1 MDRPEALN
9 GARGMEAALAAALR
23 EAFADRGCRSAVVTG
38 AGDVYFV
45 ADHRNN
51 DDFGPS
57 TRRRHATRGCLA
69 PFFDAFLTAPKPLV
83 AALNGRA
90 YGAGATAATLC
101 GVVLG
106 APRPLA
112 FPFRR
117 WRVVPEGAASVHV
130 ARLVGAA
137 RASALRDGGAA
148 RDGASAR
155 RRRRRDAVA
164 ASPRG
169 ACPSSG
175 PRPRAADYGATC
187 ACELEAL
194 GLAFA
199 GGPHAAACVDFFG
212 NRLAT
217 SDWRLLALRGPLQAT
232 LLDVPGEPALDAE
245 RSTAPSRKIDAL
257 APLPR
262 ARLAAAARPKPVVR
276 ASKKKLP
283 ISTSKTRR
291 NAQRPDAAVR
301 AAAVDVL
308 GTSVSWDAPIFQQGL
323 DSVSAAE
330 FSRVLG
336 DRLGSAVP
344 ATLLFDH
351 PTVRDASRAVA
362 GAAAPENECG
372 GDEPGARSRRSRGR
386 APAGGALGRRVPRRL
401 GDARATTGGANM
413 PLSVFSGTS
422 AALSVASGVSHA
434 LGLVGPAVSLDTACS
449 SSLVAVHLA
458 AGCLRRREAAS
469 ALAMGVSVL
478 DEAVTLAFSAAG
490 MLSPRGRCHA
500 FDGRADGY
508 CRGEGCGAFVLALDV
523 SEVTLGASAVQQDGA
538 SASLT
543 APNGTSQRRLLLAVA
558 GHGKT
563 LEAHGTGTAL
573 GDPIEVGAAAAAL
586 DAPACASIK
595 GNVGHLEASAA
606 ASALAALLAVPLRLS
621 RAVGNAPLRR
631 LNAHLEAT
639 IASRALHLAVGL
651 APRAAEAGRASS
663 FGFSGTIAHARLVAP
678 GAAHGDGIRLSR
690 RARGRRRRER
700 ARGAPRLAPRA
711 SDRGGRAPRRRRARG
726 LAPQMGLA
734 LEVANALSKDARAA
748 ANVAVFLGAGATLG
762 ATTGGANMPLSVFS
776 GTSAALSVASGRVS
790 YALGL
795 VGPAVSLDTA
805 CSSSLVAV
813 HLAAGCLR
821 RREAA
826 SALAMGVSVLDEAV
840 TLAFSAA
847 GMLSPRGRCHA
858 FDGRADGY
866 CRGEGCGAFVLALD
880 VSEVTLGASA
890 VQQDGASA
898 SLTAPN
904 GASQRRLLAVAGH
917 GKALEAHGTGTALG
931 DPIEVGAAA
940 AALDAP
946 ACASIKGNVGH
957 LEASAAASALA
968 ALLGV
973 VFERGVLCANAH
985 LRSIN
990 AHLVNLLGSTVA
1002 PSSIPAARWEDE
1014 ADSTPPSAS
1023 YGSFVGQECFDAA
1036 AFGVGLPEGRVLQL
1050 QQVLL
1055 LNVGLATVFAERG
1068 LARTDVSVF
1077 VGVEPSDA
1085 ETATLSV
1092 FSATGSAVSVV
1103 SGHKE
1108 APLMAGSLDCVGATE
1123 LVRVVRTRCSVELSP
1138 TTLFDHPTV
1147 ESLAKHVAS
1156 LLAVDA
1162 TDDDQQPEKDVA
1174 TETDSE
1180 LVLEITSTAALLP
1193 LRRLNGQVG
1202 SVRRKDVVFVGT
1214 DAAGTVGVERLGGVS
1229 SFGWSGIIAHGV
1241 CASDAVRSSV

>member
-101 GVVLG
+101 DVVLG
-106 APRPLA
+106 APRAALA

-137 RASALRDGGAA
+137 RASALLRDGGAA
-148 RDGASAR
+148 RDG
-155 RRRRRDAVA
+155 
-164 ASPRG
+164 
-169 ACPSSG
+169 
-175 PRPRAADYGATC
+175 
-187 ACELEAL
+187 L
-194 GLAFA
+194 
-199 GGPHAAACVDFFG
+199 
-212 NRLAT
+212 
-217 SDWRLLALRGPLQAT
+217 AT

-245 RSTAPSRKIDAL
+245 RCRWRAGRGAGRRGLRSFVVHHELGADDGAMRVAEARAADAHQRLLGAVGAAALRRAAPFRGDVAVYVAASSRTAGSPGRAARSTPSPRRNRALRAANAHLSSFEAAAFAVDAAPNGGDRGRLSSFGFSGTIAAVLRRGAPTRRRRPGRSSAGASARSHAPPISEAAVAGPAGRRGVEIFEAARVRPTGAPSRDLADAAARASGRRLPSRKIDAL

-283 ISTSKTRR
+283 ISTPKTRR

-362 GAAAPENECG
+362 GAAAPENECSQAPVRPVSSPASSRTEVARARHRCERDHGELAARCLAAAGRVPSARWDVAAG
-372 GDEPGARSRRSRGR
+372 GDAATYGSF
-386 APAGGALGRRVPRRL
+386 VRL
-401 GDARATTGGANM
+401 
-413 PLSVFSGTS
+413 
-422 AALSVASGVSHA
+422 
-434 LGLVGPAVSLDTACS
+434 
-449 SSLVAVHLA
+449 
-458 AGCLRRREAAS
+458 
-469 ALAMGVSVL
+469 
-478 DEAVTLAFSAAG
+478 
-490 MLSPRGRCHA
+490 
-500 FDGRADGY
+500 RAD
-508 CRGEGCGAFVLALDV
+508 
-523 SEVTLGASAVQQDGA
+523 
-538 SASLT
+538 
-543 APNGTSQRRLLLAVA
+543 A
-558 GHGKT
+558 G
-563 LEAHGTGTAL
+563 
-573 GDPIEVGAAAAAL
+573 
-586 DAPACASIK
+586 
-595 GNVGHLEASAA
+595 
-606 ASALAALLAVPLRLS
+606 
-621 RAVGNAPLRR
+621 
-631 LNAHLEAT
+631 
-639 IASRALHLAVGL
+639 GL
-651 APRAAEAGRASS
+651 APRRKKGIVPRRATAGHALIAMAALSEVDRRRRDVGPATGSPPALRRPRRARSPTTRRASRATRPAKPVGDAALALRRALGTAAAADAPLVAQGVDSVAAVEVARLLGASLGTCLPSTLLFDHPTVSAVESAIARPAVPSDAREPASRGPRARPSTSAPRLSLVGRASVCP
-663 FGFSGTIAHARLVAP
+663 GIACGDKLRELLLRSRSAATSAPVARVGRGESYGAFL
-678 GAAHGDGIRLSR
+678 GAALALDASAFGIPAL
-690 RARGRRRRER
+690 E
-700 ARGAPRLAPRA
+700 
-711 SDRGGRAPRRRRARG
+711 ARG

-904 GASQRRLLAVAGH
+904 GTSQRRLLLAVAGH

-990 AHLVNLLGSTVA
+990 AHLVNLLG
-1002 PSSIPAARWEDE
+1002 
-1014 ADSTPPSAS
+1014 

-1103 SGHKE
+1103 SG
-1108 APLMAGSLDCVGATE
+1108 
-1123 LVRVVRTRCSVELSP
+1123 RV
-1138 TTLFDHPTV
+1138 
-1147 ESLAKHVAS
+1147 SLAS
-1156 LLAVDA
+1156 
-1162 TDDDQQPEKDVA
+1162 
-1174 TETDSE
+1174 
-1180 LVLEITSTAALLP
+1180 
-1193 LRRLNGQVG
+1193 
-1202 SVRRKDVVFVGT
+1202 
-1214 DAAGTVGVERLGGVS
+1214 
-1229 SFGWSGIIAHGV
+1229 
-1241 CASDAVRSSV
+1241 